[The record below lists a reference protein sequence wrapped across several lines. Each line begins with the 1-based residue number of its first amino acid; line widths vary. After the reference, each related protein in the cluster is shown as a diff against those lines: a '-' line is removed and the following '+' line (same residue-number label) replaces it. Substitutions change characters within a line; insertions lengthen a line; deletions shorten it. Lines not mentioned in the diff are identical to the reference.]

1 MNIELL
7 FKWQFICTLSCAS
20 CGDWVATH
28 VFQFLSLNS
37 HHELKQFFH
46 IPILQRVHSSTNTK
60 WYFFII
66 SKHTS
71 FSTTFSLVFTKTEN
85 RCVFFFFG
93 ASSFLTLF
101 AMTLIYG
108 AAAWVV
114 VVSDKKY
121 FPKNHKARPAFPD
134 RRAAF
139 HIESPAMP
147 WPPIFSIQRRSESSL
162 MSGRRLL
169 SSLPVVLSLALWW
182 HHQLAVALM
191 GVFSRPVLVLRA
203 VPPPPPPPLP

>member
-1 MNIELL
+1 MN
-7 FKWQFICTLSCAS
+7 
-20 CGDWVATH
+20 
-28 VFQFLSLNS
+28 LNS
-37 HHELKQFFH
+37 SFIFLFYKGF
-46 IPILQRVHSSTNTK
+46 ILQQIPSG
-60 WYFFII
+60 
-66 SKHTS
+66 
-71 FSTTFSLVFTKTEN
+71 TFSSYPNTLVSQLLSAWFLRRQKID
-85 RCVFFFFG
+85 VFFFFFG
-93 ASSFLTLF
+93 ASSFLTFF

-114 VVSDKKY
+114 VVFNKKY

-147 WPPIFSIQRRSESSL
+147 WPPISSIQRRSESSL
-162 MSGRRLL
+162 ISGRRLL

-191 GVFSRPVLVLRA
+191 GVFFPPCSGPPRCTSSAAAAAAASSDVLLGD
-203 VPPPPPPPLP
+203 

>member
-1 MNIELL
+1 MN
-7 FKWQFICTLSCAS
+7 
-20 CGDWVATH
+20 
-28 VFQFLSLNS
+28 LNS
-37 HHELKQFFH
+37 SFIFLFYKGF
-46 IPILQRVHSSTNTK
+46 ILQQIPSG
-60 WYFFII
+60 
-66 SKHTS
+66 
-71 FSTTFSLVFTKTEN
+71 TFSSYPNTPVSQLLSAWFLRRQKID
-85 RCVFFFFG
+85 VFFFFG

-169 SSLPVVLSLALWW
+169 SSLAVVLSLALWW

-203 VPPPPPPPLP
+203 VPPPPPPPLPQTCC

>member
-1 MNIELL
+1 MN
-7 FKWQFICTLSCAS
+7 
-20 CGDWVATH
+20 
-28 VFQFLSLNS
+28 LNS
-37 HHELKQFFH
+37 SFMF
-46 IPILQRVHSSTNTK
+46 ILGVHSSTNTK

-85 RCVFFFFG
+85 QCVFFFFSELQ
-93 ASSFLTLF
+93 AFSRSSPW
-101 AMTLIYG
+101 LIYG

-114 VVSDKKY
+114 VVFNKKY

-162 MSGRRLL
+162 ISGRRLL

-191 GVFSRPVLVLRA
+191 GGIFPALFRSSALYLLRRRRPFLRR
-203 VPPPPPPPLP
+203 VVRWLRQL

>member
-1 MNIELL
+1 MN
-7 FKWQFICTLSCAS
+7 
-20 CGDWVATH
+20 
-28 VFQFLSLNS
+28 LNS
-37 HHELKQFFH
+37 SFMFH
-46 IPILQRVHSSTNTK
+46 ILQRVHSSTNTK
-60 WYFFII
+60 WYFFITI
-66 SKHTS
+66 DIHS
-71 FSTTFSLVFTKTEN
+71 
-85 RCVFFFFG
+85 G
-93 ASSFLTLF
+93 ASSFLTFF

-114 VVSDKKY
+114 VVFNKKY

-162 MSGRRLL
+162 ISGRRLL

-191 GVFSRPVLVLRA
+191 GVFFQPCSGPPRCTSSAAAASSDVLLGD
-203 VPPPPPPPLP
+203 